1 MITPGTLRALKGLVH
16 REGVSVRQAARR
28 LNISRNTAAHWLSE
42 PDEAQPRYPKRAT
55 PAGILDAYKEHLV
68 LWLQAG
74 MHSSE
79 RDRRSVAT
87 YFECLQVIGFSGS
100 KSSVYNYCQ
109 AWKKQQNNEPNSTGW
124 PAQNVER
131 VEECPCALLNEKL
144 TTREREVL
152 TLIGRGQSNQQI
164 ATLLGI
170 ALLTVR
176 KHRCN
181 MLSKLGLHSTAQL
194 VAFAINTLHQQGYAQ
209 DQLTHSPLSARER
222 QVVELLA
229 KGLTS
234 KQIARCLGISPSTV
248 RKHRENAMKSLRAH
262 GMASLIWHA
271 FELRTH

>member
-1 MITPGTLRALKGLVH
+1 MCGVISPGTLRALKGLVH

-42 PDEAQPRYPKRAT
+42 PEETLPRYPERAT
-55 PAGILDAYKEHLV
+55 PAGILDPYEEHLV
-68 LWLQAG
+68 VWLQAG
-74 MHSSE
+74 MQSSE

-109 AWKKQQNNEPNSTGW
+109 AWKKQQYNAPHSTGW
-124 PAQNVER
+124 LAPNVER
-131 VEECPCALLNEKL
+131 VDALINATL
-144 TTREREVL
+144 TTRECEVL
-152 TLIGRGQSNQQI
+152 TWIGRGKSNLQI
-164 ATLLGI
+164 ATSMGV

-194 VAFAINTLHQQGYAQ
+194 VAYAINALLQQGYV
-209 DQLTHSPLSARER
+209 LNKVTHSPITTRER

-234 KQIARCLGISPSTV
+234 KEIARRLNVCPSTV
-248 RKHRENAMKSLRAH
+248 RKHRENAMKSLRVQ
-262 GMASLIWHA
+262 GMASLMWHA
-271 FELRTH
+271 FELCTD

>member
-1 MITPGTLRALKGLVH
+1 MITLGTLRALKELVH

-42 PDEAQPRYPKRAT
+42 PEEALPRYPKRAT

-74 MHSSE
+74 LQSSE
-79 RDRRSVAT
+79 RHRRSVAT

-109 AWKKQQNNEPNSTGW
+109 AWKKQQNNALHNTGW
-124 PAQNVER
+124 LAQNFER
-131 VEECPCALLNEKL
+131 VDECACASLNEKL
-144 TTREREVL
+144 TSREWEVL
-152 TLIGRGQSNQQI
+152 TWIGRGQSNLQI
-164 ATLLGI
+164 ATLMGI
-170 ALLTVR
+170 AVLTVR

-181 MLSKLGLHSTAQL
+181 MLSKLSLHSTAQL
-194 VAFAINTLHQQGYAQ
+194 VAYAINALRQQGYALNK
-209 DQLTHSPLSARER
+209 LTHSPISARER

-234 KQIARCLGISPSTV
+234 KEIARRLSVSPSTV
-248 RKHRENAMKSLRAH
+248 RKHRENAMKSLRVH
-262 GMASLIWHA
+262 GMASLMWHA
-271 FELRTH
+271 FDVCTP